1 MSFLYIK
8 KDIRGNYLELEE
20 MLDQELYNNLGETYS
35 DYLNNYWVLLSDEQ
49 TAFKRNH
56 PGASLREV
64 WDMKLNPPYE
74 RTVEDARR
82 ELLRKIEQYNVSEN
96 VDSFIVNDQIT
107 TWFTVQERL
116 NYKQSIEAAKLLNI
130 QALSFYI
137 GDIKMNIAPDI
148 AEQMLAMIQLYADQ
162 CFMVTK
168 MHTLNVEKLSTI
180 EEIDSYDY
188 KSGYP
193 ERLNFILSP
202 GDDENGDTTEE

>member
-49 TAFKRNH
+49 TEFKRNH

-137 GDIKMNIAPDI
+137 GDIKMDIAPDI

>member
-49 TAFKRNH
+49 TEFKRNH

-64 WDMKLNPPYE
+64 WNMKLNPPYE
-74 RTVEDARR
+74 RTVEDGRR

-137 GDIKMNIAPDI
+137 GDIKMDIAPDI

-202 GDDENGDTTEE
+202 GDDENGDMSEE

>member
-1 MSFLYIK
+1 
-8 KDIRGNYLELEE
+8 
-20 MLDQELYNNLGETYS
+20 
-35 DYLNNYWVLLSDEQ
+35 
-49 TAFKRNH
+49 
-56 PGASLREV
+56 
-64 WDMKLNPPYE
+64 
-74 RTVEDARR
+74 
-82 ELLRKIEQYNVSEN
+82 

-137 GDIKMNIAPDI
+137 GDIKMDIAPDI

-202 GDDENGDTTEE
+202 GDDENGDMSEE